1 MDRHDLNPVA
11 LVIGAAFSV
20 LGLAY
25 LIGGW
30 SWFDAESGWLLGAFL
45 ITLGAAGLFTTLR
58 PSRPARVEAPK

>member
-11 LVIGAAFSV
+11 LVIGAAFTV
-20 LGLAY
+20 FGLAY

-45 ITLGAAGLFTTLR
+45 VALGAAGIFSALRRPRATT
-58 PSRPARVEAPK
+58 PNAGD